1 MAFIETT
8 PPTEATGDVRA
19 MYERQ
24 QGKYGYVPNYAKLFS
39 HRPDIMALWADLLAG
54 IRRHVEPRR
63 FKLVTFVAA
72 LELRSASCA
81 LAFAQ
86 GLTSYYSEAEIA
98 AIAADAEPSPLS
110 AAEIAMVAF
119 ARLVARDATAV
130 TETEVARLKE
140 RGFGDD
146 EIFDIAATAAAR
158 SFFTK
163 VLDGLGARPD
173 TAAAYMALDES
184 LRGILTSGGGRRPDR
199 PAGDMLKEDA
209 PCHARSSHC

>member
-8 PPTEATGDVRA
+8 PPEAATGDVRA

-54 IRRHVEPRR
+54 IRGHVEPRR
-63 FKLVTFVAA
+63 FKLVTFAAA
-72 LELRSASCA
+72 LELRSASCS

-86 GLTSYYSEAEIA
+86 GLTSYYSEDQIA
-98 AIAADAEPSPLS
+98 AIAAGDEPSPLS
-110 AAEIAMVAF
+110 EAEAAMVAF
-119 ARLVARDATAV
+119 ARLVARDAAAV
-130 TETEVARLKE
+130 TAEDVARLKT

-163 VLDGLGARPD
+163 VLDGLGVTPD
-173 TAAAYMALDES
+173 TSAAYMALGGS
-184 LRGILTSGGGRRPDR
+184 LR
-199 PAGDMLKEDA
+199 DMLST
-209 PCHARSSHC
+209 ARRADMPPGATPTEVTA